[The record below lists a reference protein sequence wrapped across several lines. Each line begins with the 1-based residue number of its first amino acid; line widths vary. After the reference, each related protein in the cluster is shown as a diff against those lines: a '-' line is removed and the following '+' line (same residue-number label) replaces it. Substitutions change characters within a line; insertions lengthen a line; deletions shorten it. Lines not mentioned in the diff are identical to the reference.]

1 MTRSK
6 RQYGSGCLIKRGTV
20 YAIRWREL
28 VIGSDGKAARALRY
42 ETLGEVTKKEASHVL
57 TQKLAAA
64 YVQTTPTRSL
74 VTFRSFVA
82 EWDAT
87 VVPMYKHSTQGHH
100 RQIVRK
106 HLLPQFGDR
115 RMCDISRQ
123 EIQRYLAAL
132 SAKGYAPTTVD
143 YIHDVMS
150 AILRTAVKWPQDGER
165 GARRGPAEASLCEAE
180 MGADD
185 KASHRIDR

>member
-28 VIGSDGKAARALRY
+28 VIASDGRATRAMRY
-42 ETLGEVTKKEASHVL
+42 ETLGEATRKEASHVL
-57 TQKLAAA
+57 TQRLAAA
-64 YVQTTPTRSL
+64 HVLTTPTRSL

-123 EIQRYLAAL
+123 EIQRYVA
-132 SAKGYAPTTVD
+132 
-143 YIHDVMS
+143 
-150 AILRTAVKWPQDGER
+150 
-165 GARRGPAEASLCEAE
+165 
-180 MGADD
+180 
-185 KASHRIDR
+185 